1 MRKLMISA
9 LLTMGLMSVVTT
21 MNANDE
27 VTHRLPRMHM
37 MMQQRCD
44 STCKQ
49 ATPEEVTARMT
60 DALGLSKEQ
69 AKKVLE
75 LNTKYKD
82 IIGRPMVMRGP
93 GRHFRGE
100 RKMQQ
105 GCPLAQ
111 KDSVMR
117 HPQRPRLTDSQKA
130 AMKEKMVLRRTAIE
144 AYRKELK
151 SILTEEQLQ
160 KMEQAR
166 QKGKEARSTVKPMN

>member
-9 LLTMGLMSVVTT
+9 LLTMGLMSVATT

-60 DALGLSKEQ
+60 NALGLSKEQ

-93 GRHFRGE
+93 ARRFRGE

-105 GCPLAQ
+105 GCCKAQ
-111 KDSVMR
+111 KDSVKCR
-117 HPQRPRLTDSQKA
+117 VQRPQLTDSQKA
-130 AMKEKMVLRRTAIE
+130 TMKEKMVQRRTAIE

-151 SILTEEQLQ
+151 SILTEDSCRRWN
-160 KMEQAR
+160 R
-166 QKGKEARSTVKPMN
+166 QNRRLRRCVAP

>member
-9 LLTMGLMSVVTT
+9 LLTMGLMSVATT

-60 DALGLSKEQ
+60 SVLGLSKEQ
-69 AKKVLE
+69 EKKVLE

-82 IIGRPMVMRGP
+82 IIGRPMGMGRRARGK
-93 GRHFRGE
+93 G
-100 RKMQQ
+100 KMQQ
-105 GCPLAQ
+105 GCPMAQ
-111 KDSVMR
+111 KDSTKCCR
-117 HPQRPRLTDSQKA
+117 QRPQLTESQKA
-130 AMKEKMVLRRTAIE
+130 TIEEKMTQRRTAIE

-160 KMEQAR
+160 KMKQAR
-166 QKGKEARSTVKPMN
+166 QKNKEMRRNVKPMN

>member
-93 GRHFRGE
+93 ARRFRGE

-105 GCPLAQ
+105 GCCKVQ
-111 KDSVMR
+111 KDSVKCR
-117 HPQRPRLTDSQKA
+117 VQRPQLTDSQKA
-130 AMKEKMVLRRTAIE
+130 TMKEKMVQRRTAIE

-160 KMEQAR
+160 KMEQAK
-166 QKGKEARSTVKPMN
+166 QKAKEMRRTVKPMN

>member
-9 LLTMGLMSVVTT
+9 LLTMGLMSVATT

-49 ATPEEVTARMT
+49 TTPEEVTARMT
-60 DALGLSKEQ
+60 EALGLSKDQ

-82 IIGRPMVMRGP
+82 FVGRPMGMRGK
-93 GRHFRGE
+93 GRRFRGKE
-100 RKMQQ
+100 KMQL
-105 GCPLAQ
+105 GCPMAQ
-111 KDSVMR
+111 KDSTKCCR
-117 HPQRPRLTDSQKA
+117 QRPQLTESQKA
-130 AMKEKMVLRRTAIE
+130 TIKEKMTQRRTAIE

-151 SILTEEQLQ
+151 SILTDEQLQ
-160 KMEQAR
+160 KMRQAR
-166 QKGKEARSTVKPMN
+166 QEAKEMRRNIKPIN

>member
-9 LLTMGLMSVVTT
+9 LLTMGLMSVATT

-49 ATPEEVTARMT
+49 TTPEEVTARMT
-60 DALGLSKEQ
+60 EALGLSKDQE
-69 AKKVLE
+69 KKVLE

-82 IIGRPMVMRGP
+82 IVGRPMGMRGKS
-93 GRHFRGE
+93 RRFRGKE
-100 RKMQQ
+100 KMQQ
-105 GCPLAQ
+105 GCPMAQ
-111 KDSVMR
+111 KDSTKCCR
-117 HPQRPRLTDSQKA
+117 QRPQLTESQKA
-130 AMKEKMVLRRTAIE
+130 TIKEKMTQRRAAIE

-151 SILTEEQLQ
+151 LILTDEQLQ
-160 KMEQAR
+160 KMRQAR
-166 QKGKEARSTVKPMN
+166 QEAKEMRRNIKPIN